1 MPTSNRASA
10 AHRPLHLA
18 SPTES
23 GKDITALQSA
33 VNEQFKHLKIDRE
46 IEVDG
51 DFGEQTCEAAE
62 QVAVCLG
69 AMGRTRR
76 RLARGTVSQH
86 AQWLIRGRRRS
97 HAEAVAGKARAGYRR
112 RLRKRYAKSAGQEA
126 IAKALHLVGVHEEP
140 AGSNWGGMVEKMIR
154 FTGYTGPVYWCGCCA
169 CWIVVKLGGAR
180 IPNRIRLGY
189 APYITADALA
199 GQNGLAAV
207 DVHKAQ
213 PGDLGSLWGGEH
225 VVTVREAVQPGDT
238 VVKTIEGNTSTD
250 DGSQSNGGCVALKER
265 AITDF
270 DHGIVARPNWG

>member
-1 MPTSNRASA
+1 MPTSSRASA

-18 SPTES
+18 SPAES
-23 GKDITALQSA
+23 GKDITALQGA
-33 VNEQFKHLKIDRE
+33 INHEFKHLKIDRE
-46 IEVDG
+46 VKVDG
-51 DFGEQTCEAAE
+51 DFGKQTFEAAK
-62 QVAVCLG
+62 QVALCLG
-69 AMGRTRR
+69 VRGRARR
-76 RLARGTVSQH
+76 KLASGTVSLH

-97 HAEAVAGKARAGYRR
+97 RAEAAVSKVRAPYRKA
-112 RLRKRYAKSAGQEA
+112 LRKRYSKSAGALA
-126 IAKALHLVGVHEEP
+126 IGKAMSLVGVHEEP
-140 AGSNWGGMVEKMIR
+140 AESNWGGKVEKMIR

-169 CWIVVKLGGAR
+169 CWIVCKLGGAR
-180 IPNRIRLGY
+180 IPNRNRLGY

-199 GQNGLAAV
+199 GQNGLTAV

-213 PGDLGSLWGGEH
+213 PGDLGSLWNGEH

-238 VVKTIEGNTSTD
+238 TVKTIEGNTSAS